1 MRVRAQTAD
10 MQCPVLSLLQIH
22 VPMIRDLSSTLSL
35 CTEYL
40 TRVAVQLE
48 VRKRAE
54 ANRRNERIEALFQM
68 IATLKR
74 NKLKESRYVVHE
86 CTHTHTC
93 TITHTHTER
102 SYCMSR
108 ACGLT
113 YRPCTH

>member
-1 MRVRAQTAD
+1 
-10 MQCPVLSLLQIH
+10 
-22 VPMIRDLSSTLSL
+22 MIRDLSSTLSL

-86 CTHTHTC
+86 CTHTH
-93 TITHTHTER
+93 IHNHTHTH
-102 SYCMSR
+102 R
-108 ACGLT
+108 AFLLHVKSMRAHIPSMYALRYT
-113 YRPCTH
+113 YSVP